1 MEKNVTVQNAW
12 WKLESMN
19 LWKIF
24 LSFVLLLILIILLCS
39 SFYTIKSTER
49 WILSTFG
56 KMKESSIEPG
66 LHFKL
71 PIIQSIQKIN
81 VQQKKFDWSEKSYTK
96 DLQTADVSY
105 TINYDIIKWNV
116 SSLIKNVWTDYH
128 DKIIVPFIRST
139 MKESFWN
146 FAATEI
152 VANRDEVRAEIEK
165 MLIEVIDDTYFSNIQ
180 FQLTNI
186 DFDDDFEN
194 AIKEKQVAE
203 QQALKAKN
211 VTIQVEE
218 QAKQTKIKAE
228 AEAESIKIRAKSL
241 ESNPKLVE
249 YEAVQKRDGKLP
261 TYMLWDSVPFIDIN

>member
-1 MEKNVTVQNAW
+1 
-12 WKLESMN
+12 
-19 LWKIF
+19 
-24 LSFVLLLILIILLCS
+24 
-39 SFYTIKSTER
+39 
-49 WILSTFG
+49 
-56 KMKESSIEPG
+56 
-66 LHFKL
+66 
-71 PIIQSIQKIN
+71 
-81 VQQKKFDWSEKSYTK
+81 
-96 DLQTADVSY
+96 
-105 TINYDIIKWNV
+105 
-116 SSLIKNVWTDYH
+116 
-128 DKIIVPFIRST
+128 
-139 MKESFWN
+139 
-146 FAATEI
+146 
-152 VANRDEVRAEIEK
+152 

-249 YEAVQKRDGKLP
+249 YEAVQK
-261 TYMLWDSVPFIDIN
+261 FQF